1 MNMLK
6 SVINWILYA
15 LRIKKRI
22 KYKTI
27 HTGAVNNSPVVS
39 SEKVKIKH
47 PCKYGNDKISITV
60 RSERRRR
67 YNVWCKRKKNMHRTS
82 KRELGDLYRENI
94 VEKEFIKKY
103 PNPMKIA
110 V

>member
-1 MNMLK
+1 MNLLK
-6 SVINWILYA
+6 SAINWILYT
-15 LRIKKRI
+15 LRIKKRKKIIYTGGLVKDPNVLTI
-22 KYKTI
+22 KDHDT
-27 HTGAVNNSPVVS
+27 
-39 SEKVKIKH
+39 
-47 PCKYGNDKISITV
+47 YGNNKIPITV

-67 YNVWCKRKKNMHRTS
+67 YNVWCKRRKNMHRTS
-82 KRELGDLYRENI
+82 RRELGDLYRENI